1 MTYRM
6 RINGVQVANPAE
18 NGIKVV
24 DEPLWADGAGRNVVN
39 GEMIATLIAWKRQ
52 VEITWNT
59 LSVNEAKTILNAIKS
74 GGSFFN
80 IEFNDIDSGDTYKTL
95 RVYTS
100 AIPRTLSTLVAISND
115 NKRRIKDVTI
125 IFTEK

>member
-6 RINGVQVANPAE
+6 RINGVDVANPAE

-24 DEPLWADGAGRNVVN
+24 DEPVWAEGAGRNVTN

-52 VEITWNT
+52 VQVTWNT
-59 LSVNEAKTILNAIKS
+59 LSVNQAKTILNAIKS

-80 IEFNDIDSGDTYKTL
+80 IQFNDIDSGNTYITL
-95 RVYTS
+95 KVYTS
-100 AIPRTLSTLVAISND
+100 SIPRTLSTLVAISNN
-115 NKRRIKDVTI
+115 NKRRIKDVSI